1 MLCFAVFLVCLHGL
15 FGCRQVKTPYINVF
29 LDDRIRTPKIPV
41 FCSGVV
47 KTTVI

>member
-1 MLCFAVFLVCLHGL
+1 MAFLDVDK
-15 FGCRQVKTPYINVF
+15 VKTPYINVF